1 MCFCKTKKDISGK
14 VADVRNYECGIA
26 TREPIVFGVE
36 NHPRPFTRGKVA
48 GMGHEM
54 NPNWKPGKCANPATK
69 WAPGQS
75 GNPAGASKLRHA
87 FNLAFAE
94 ALASEGTPQEAAALL
109 WKAARKGEAWAIQN
123 LCQRFAPIEAQL
135 KITHERGNDGFDYR
149 ELSDG
154 QLQQIREIL
163 EGATIVDV
171 TPEPPQLESGD
182 SPAELQ

>member
-1 MCFCKTKKDISGK
+1 MSK
-14 VADVRNYECGIA
+14 
-26 TREPIVFGVE
+26 PI
-36 NHPRPFTRGKVA
+36 
-48 GMGHEM
+48 
-54 NPNWKPGKCANPATK
+54 WKPGQSANPATR
-69 WAPGQS
+69 WPAGQS
-75 GNPAGASKLRHA
+75 GNPVGHSKLRHA

-94 ALASEGTPQEAAALL
+94 ALASEGTPQAAATLL
-109 WKAARKGEAWAIQN
+109 WKAASKGEAWAIQN

-135 KITHERGNDGFDYR
+135 KVTHERGNNDGFDYR